1 MFKVLLLA
9 EVISVQPE
17 KFGRRFNWL
26 QKNQTK
32 GFKWKFT

>member
-17 KFGRRFNWL
+17 KFEEDLIGYRKIEQRL
-26 QKNQTK
+26 
-32 GFKWKFT
+32 